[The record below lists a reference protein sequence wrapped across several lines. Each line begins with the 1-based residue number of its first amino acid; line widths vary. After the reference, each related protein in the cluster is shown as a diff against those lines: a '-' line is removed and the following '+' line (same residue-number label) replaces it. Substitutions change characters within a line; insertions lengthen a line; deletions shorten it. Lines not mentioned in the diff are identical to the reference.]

1 MEYKINILN
10 RSYLEW
16 EIYNTSIFEKIIDV
30 DIISKILPFEQKMF
44 NNDIFKIIINE
55 NTNKIEIEI
64 IYSPIRSSENIP
76 CVLILSG
83 NCSYGRHN
91 KSKLYYKC
99 IPDDDRLPPFLI
111 PYEISGNFSKKY
123 LNKYVTINFVE
134 WNKTCS
140 FPKGIINQIIGDVDI
155 LVNFYE
161 YQLYCK
167 SLNISIQKF
176 QKNAAKQVSKYGT
189 NLREIFDEIM
199 EKYPSIQNR
208 LCENIITIDNSDTTD
223 YDDAFGIKEITEKN
237 IILSIYI
244 SNVSILLE
252 HLNLWDSFSNR
263 VSTIYL
269 PDKKRPML
277 PTILSDNLCSLKS
290 GMYRIAFTLNI
301 YISINLIDEKY
312 IYEITEM
319 NYCNSLICV
328 NENYI
333 YEDEKLLN
341 CDMYKNT
348 FKIIRELSKDYNY
361 TRSINNSHDL
371 IEYLMIFM
379 NYQTALELIKY
390 GNGIYRTN
398 NYINSNINLKK
409 TLHINGLN
417 NENKKIRYMEQ
428 NNTDEIINYLM
439 NWNSSISQYTLLN
452 ENMKH
457 DSLNIDA
464 YIHITSPIRR
474 LVDLL
479 NIIILQSNLN
489 LINIE
494 DYQNNSSIGINFYN
508 NWVSKLEYINTS
520 MKNIKKVQNSCNLLT
535 MVSNNSE
542 IYNNIYDGYCFNK
555 IQRDSELFQ
564 YFIYLPELKITCKIM
579 CRINMEEYSIS
590 KYKIYMF
597 SDEDKIKNKIK
608 IQIV

>member
-10 RSYLEW
+10 RNYVEW
-16 EIYNTSIFEKIIDV
+16 EIYNSQTFEKIIDAN
-30 DIISKILPFEQKMF
+30 IISKIFPFEQKMF
-44 NNDIFKIIINE
+44 NNDIFKIVANE
-55 NTNKIEIEI
+55 NSNTTEI
-64 IYSPIRSSENIP
+64 IHSTIRSSQNIP
-76 CVLILSG
+76 GVLILSG

-99 IPDDDRLPPFLI
+99 IPDDDRLPLFLI

-123 LNKYVTINFVE
+123 LNKYITINFVE
-134 WNKTCS
+134 WNNSCS
-140 FPKGIINQIIGDVDI
+140 FPKGIINQIIGDVDV

-167 SLNISIQKF
+167 SLNISMQKF
-176 QKNAAKQVSKYGT
+176 QKCTAKNILKYGT
-189 NLREIFDEIM
+189 DLQQIFYEII
-199 EKYPSIQNR
+199 EKYPSIENR
-208 LCENIITIDNSDTTD
+208 LNENIITIDNLDTTD
-223 YDDAFGIKEITEKN
+223 YDDAFSIKKN
-237 IILSIYI
+237 NEENMILSIYI

-290 GMYRIAFTLNI
+290 GMHRIAFTLDI
-301 YISINLIDEKY
+301 YINVNLIDGNY
-312 IYEITEM
+312 IYEIQQM

-328 NENYI
+328 NNNYI

-341 CDMYKNT
+341 CEIYINA
-348 FKIIRELSKDYNY
+348 FKIIKELSKIYNY

-379 NYQTALELIKY
+379 NYHTALELMKY

-398 NYINSNINLKK
+398 NYINNNINLKRN
-409 TLHINGLN
+409 LHINNLDN
-417 NENKKIRYMEQ
+417 ANEKKKKQMTQ
-428 NNTDEIINYLM
+428 NNTDEIINYLI

-452 ENMKH
+452 EYMKH

-489 LINIE
+489 LIN
-494 DYQNNSSIGINFYN
+494 NSENQMQIGINFYN
-508 NWVSKLEYINTS
+508 DWILKLEYINTS
-520 MKNIKKVQNSCNLLT
+520 MKNIKKVQNSCNLLKI
-535 MVSNNSE
+535 VSNNSE
-542 IYNNIYDGYCFNK
+542 IYNNVYDGYCFNK
-555 IQRDSELFQ
+555 IQRNFELFQ
-564 YFIYLPELKITCKIM
+564 YFVYLPELKIICGLT
-579 CRINMEEYSIS
+579 CRINMEEYSIN

-597 SDEDKIKNKIK
+597 CDEYKIKNKIK

>member
-16 EIYNTSIFEKIIDV
+16 EIYNAVTFEKIIDN
-30 DIISKILPFEQKMF
+30 DIISKILPFEQKLF
-44 NNDIFKIIINE
+44 NNDTFQINKNNE
-55 NTNKIEIEI
+55 TNKHLIEI
-64 IYSPIRSSENIP
+64 IHSSIRLSQNIP
-76 CVLILSG
+76 CILILSG
-83 NCSYGRHN
+83 NCTYGRHN

-99 IPDDDRLPPFLI
+99 IPDDDRLPLFLI

-123 LNKYVTINFVE
+123 LNKYVTINFIE

-155 LVNFYE
+155 LINFYE

-167 SLNISIQKF
+167 SLNITIQKF
-176 QKNAAKQVSKYGT
+176 QKNTAKQIAKYGT
-189 NLREIFDEIM
+189 DLQQIFNEIM
-199 EKYPSIQNR
+199 VKYPSIQNR
-208 LCENIITIDNSDTTD
+208 LSENIITIDNSDTTD
-223 YDDAFGIKEITEKN
+223 YDDAFGIKEIKEKN
-237 IILSIYI
+237 MIILSIYI
-244 SNVSILLE
+244 SNVSILLDY
-252 HLNLWDSFSNR
+252 LNLWDSFSNR

-290 GMYRIAFTLNI
+290 GLSRIAFTMDIHIN
-301 YISINLIDEKY
+301 INLIDTKK
-312 IYEITEM
+312 YEIIQID
-319 NYCNSLICV
+319 YCNSLICV
-328 NENYI
+328 NNNYS
-333 YEDEKLLN
+333 YEEEKLLN
-341 CDMYKNT
+341 CEIYINT
-348 FKIIRELSKDYNY
+348 FEIIKELSKDYNY

-379 NYQTALELIKY
+379 NYRTALELKKY

-409 TLHINGLN
+409 TLHINDSNIINSQLNQLN
-417 NENKKIRYMEQ
+417 NN
-428 NNTDEIINYLM
+428 EIINHLM

-452 ENMKH
+452 DNMNH

-464 YIHITSPIRR
+464 YVHVTSPIRR

-479 NIIILQSNLN
+479 NIIILQTNLN
-489 LINIE
+489 LINDE
-494 DYQNNSSIGINFYN
+494 ECQPQTSIGINFYN

-520 MKNIKKVQNSCNLLT
+520 MKNIKKVQNSCNLLA

-542 IYNNIYDGYCFNK
+542 IYDNVYDGYCFNK

-564 YFIYLPELKITCKIM
+564 YFVYLPELKITCKLM
-579 CRINMEEYSIS
+579 CRTNMEDYTLN